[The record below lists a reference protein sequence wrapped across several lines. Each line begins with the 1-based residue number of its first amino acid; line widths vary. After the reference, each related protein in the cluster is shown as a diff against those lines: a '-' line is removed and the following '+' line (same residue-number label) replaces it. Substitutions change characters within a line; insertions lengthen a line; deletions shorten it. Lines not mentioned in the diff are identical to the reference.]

1 MMNRLTI
8 GERLRALPR
17 PDGRIARLVLGSAVT
32 LCVLALLYYPTGMI
46 LVHRISDDTTLTA
59 ETPSGG
65 SHTVAMTVK
74 LIERETIENRWTPMD
89 PFFMPSAPLDN
100 MPNFQ
105 IGIRDAL
112 SRFTIELTDQIGRIR
127 GSSAADEDL
136 ELATGYLRYAP
147 DIWDVDLTESV
158 VPRPSSADQYRNA
171 AEALASYNRRLSEGN
186 AVFERRADNLLGTLD
201 RFSSDLGSASA
212 VLDESITGLSAFS
225 VTSDDVFYHT
235 KGRLY
240 GYLMLLR
247 ALQADFNNVIAEK
260 QLGALW
266 SQMLSSLESAAS
278 MNPLVVINGSPDGAI
293 LPSHLTAQGFYLLR
307 ARTQIKEIIN
317 VLLK

>member
-1 MMNRLTI
+1 MLERLSI

-17 PDGRIARLVLGSAVT
+17 PSGRVTRLSIGAVIAAIVISA
-32 LCVLALLYYPTGMI
+32 LYYPIGMVM
-46 LVHRISDDTTLTA
+46 VHRIDDDTTLTA
-59 ETPSGG
+59 PPPAGG
-65 SHTVAMTVK
+65 SHAVAIAVR

-112 SRFTIELTDQIGRIR
+112 SRFTIELTDQIGRVR

-158 VPRPSSADQYRNA
+158 VPRPSSADRYRNA
-171 AEALASYNRRLSEGN
+171 ARALAAYNDRLSEGN
-186 AVFERRADNLLGTLD
+186 AVFERRADNLLATLE
-201 RFSSDLGSASA
+201 RFAADIGSASA
-212 VLDESITGLSAFS
+212 VIDNSVTDLSAFS
-225 VTSDDVFYHT
+225 IYADDVFYHT

-247 ALQADFNNVIAEK
+247 ALQADFGNVIAEK
-260 QLGALW
+260 QLGSLW
-266 SQMLSSLESAAS
+266 AQTMASLEQAAT
-278 MNPLVVINGSPDGAI
+278 MDPLVVINGSPDAAL
-293 LPSHLTAQGFYLLR
+293 LPSHLAAQGFYLLR

>member
-1 MMNRLTI
+1 MLDRLSL
-8 GERLRALPR
+8 GQRLRALPR
-17 PDGRIARLVLGSAVT
+17 PEGRVARLTIGSLITVA
-32 LCVLALLYYPTGMI
+32 VLALLYYPIGMV
-46 LVHRISDDTTLTA
+46 LVHRINDDTSFSA
-59 ETPSGG
+59 QPPAGG
-65 SHTVAMTVK
+65 SHAVAVTVR
-74 LIERETIENRWTPMD
+74 LIERETIDNRWTPMD

-105 IGIRDAL
+105 VGIRDAL

-136 ELATGYLRYAP
+136 ERATGYLRYAP

-171 AEALASYNRRLSEGN
+171 AESLARYNRRLSEGN
-186 AVFERRADNLLGTLD
+186 AVFERRADNLLGTLE
-201 RFSSDLGSASA
+201 RFTADIGSASA
-212 VLDESITGLSAFS
+212 VLDESISELSAFS
-225 VTSDDVFYHT
+225 VYADDRFYHT

-240 GYLMLLR
+240 GYLMLMR
-247 ALQADFNNVIAEK
+247 ALQADFTNVIAEK

-266 SQMLSSLESAAS
+266 AQTLDSLESAAA
-278 MNPLVVINGSPDGAI
+278 MNPLVVVNGAPDGTI
-293 LPSHLTAQGFYLLR
+293 LPSHLAAQGFYLLR